1 MASTLLY
8 VRALMADAPDPTEHD
23 QSFAAEEIFREPAS
37 SLNIELT
44 RISEEILSINSGFQD
59 QVRRALEEVRDA
71 VREEVQKELSAELE
85 RRTEKSKVVQAEI
98 QRVMIALDAIAVE
111 ISKMID
117 DPAVEL
123 SRVIRRKSQQA
134 ELKAYLEGLRFGI

>member
-1 MASTLLY
+1 M
-8 VRALMADAPDPTEHD
+8 
-23 QSFAAEEIFREPAS
+23 
-37 SLNIELT
+37 NIELT